1 MATYALLKF
10 KINNSFSEWEQA
22 FYASQPMARKAGL
35 IELFHGMSEEDP
47 QTVHVLVHV
56 HSKESMDKFMQEAGE
71 DIAKSGHVLES
82 TEVTFL
88 TKLYDSHNYFQA
100 FQNHTEVGK
109 GTDETR
115 D

>member
-56 HSKESMDKFMQEAGE
+56 HSKESMDNRPCGGL
-71 DIAKSGHVLES
+71 DGG
-82 TEVTFL
+82 
-88 TKLYDSHNYFQA
+88 NYLFC
-100 FQNHTEVGK
+100 K
-109 GTDETR
+109 
-115 D
+115 

>member
-35 IELFHGMSEEDP
+35 TELFHGKSEEDP
-47 QTVHVLVHV
+47 QTVNVLIHI
-56 HSKESMDKFMQEAGE
+56 HSKEAMDKFIQEAVE
-71 DIAKSGHVLES
+71 DIAESGHIMES

-88 TKLYDSHNYFQA
+88 TN
-100 FQNHTEVGK
+100 
-109 GTDETR
+109 
-115 D
+115 